1 MCLVRGRSDAAIGA
15 RVCHLVG
22 VSPQTPHFPPARS
35 RARASRERQSDSI
48 VDVPVPTRVSAYV
61 VSGLALAALVVWTLP
76 MSRWTIGPVTAAACV
91 LLVAGWPRLS
101 RVDTSP
107 VVQIVVAVAG
117 STIPSAVAYW
127 QNLDIAVALMG
138 IALAVAVAA
147 TVLTAPAPRD
157 RSVSPGDWSESAS
170 GAVANTVTLLLFIM
184 GGSMWVSLTV
194 LERWSVTVPVVA
206 FAALVVVWG
215 NQVGRSK
222 RVQACVTVALG
233 LVAGLV
239 AAWGAWYLGRTAGLL
254 PAVFPTLAERY
265 NEFDAFLVFGGV
277 TGTGVGGAIVVVD
290 GLLGTRTRD
299 QALIAVAA
307 RGAAKFLIAVLPVYA
322 MVRISGV

>member
-1 MCLVRGRSDAAIGA
+1 
-15 RVCHLVG
+15 
-22 VSPQTPHFPPARS
+22 
-35 RARASRERQSDSI
+35 
-48 VDVPVPTRVSAYV
+48 
-61 VSGLALAALVVWTLP
+61 
-76 MSRWTIGPVTAAACV
+76 
-91 LLVAGWPRLS
+91 
-101 RVDTSP
+101 
-107 VVQIVVAVAG
+107 
-117 STIPSAVAYW
+117 
-127 QNLDIAVALMG
+127 
-138 IALAVAVAA
+138 
-147 TVLTAPAPRD
+147 
-157 RSVSPGDWSESAS
+157 
-170 GAVANTVTLLLFIM
+170 
-184 GGSMWVSLTV
+184 MWVSLTV
-194 LERWSVTVPVVA
+194 RERWSVTVPVVA

-222 RVQACVTVALG
+222 RVQACVTVVLG

>member
-15 RVCHLVG
+15 RVCHHVG

-147 TVLTAPAPRD
+147 PAPRD

-222 RVQACVTVALG
+222 RVQACATVALG

-307 RGAAKFLIAVLPVYA
+307 RGAAKFL